1 MAIEDS
7 SVNNSGDDAQQ
18 SQFTR
23 SEGYTL
29 GVEVEFQTLDK
40 NTWDLAP
47 LAPKIL
53 ENAPALLRPR
63 LSPEFIQSILEI
75 QTGVCTSVEDVK
87 NDLMQT
93 ISLAEEVAEDNNCRL
108 FSASLHPFACHRE
121 QLLTTNE
128 RYERIMQEL
137 QIVGRRFISQG
148 FHVHVGM
155 LNGEAAV
162 RVCNKIQAYLPI
174 LLALST
180 SSPYSQG
187 EDTGLMSYRTKL
199 FEALPLAGMYSHI
212 NSWEALMAEV
222 EALKKVGVVRSLRDL
237 WWDTRPN
244 PGYGTVEIRICD
256 LPIRFNDILGIT
268 ALIQAL
274 SATIA
279 EESEVVQ
286 PLNPYI
292 MQANKWQAAR
302 HGLDG
307 EFVDPAGALAGGRM
321 KYRDAATLLLKMV
334 EPMVAR
340 LGSEEYI
347 RHIDSILL
355 NGTGSDYMRSKFENS
370 WDLKEVIQS
379 LQEAFWK

>member
-1 MAIEDS
+1 MARKDISAPSLGGSTQES
-7 SVNNSGDDAQQ
+7 S
-18 SQFTR
+18 FTASDR
-23 SEGYTL
+23 YTL

-47 LAPKIL
+47 LAPTLL
-53 ENAPALLRPR
+53 ENAPPLLLPR

-75 QTGVCTSVEDVK
+75 QTGICDNIDDVK

-93 ISLAEEVAEDNNCRL
+93 ISLAEELAEDNNCRL

-148 FHVHVGM
+148 FHVHVGVAS
-155 LNGEAAV
+155 GEIAA

-199 FEALPLAGMYSHI
+199 FEALPLAGVYSHI
-212 NSWEALMAEV
+212 NSWDELMQEV
-222 EALKKVGVVRSLRDL
+222 EMLKEAGVIGALRDL

-244 PGYGTVEIRICD
+244 PDYGTVEIRICD

-274 SATIA
+274 VATIA
-279 EESEVVQ
+279 EEDVGVE
-286 PLNPYI
+286 PLNPY
-292 MQANKWQAAR
+292 MLQANKWQAAR

-321 KYRDAATLLLKMV
+321 KYRRAVEEVLEMV
-334 EPMVAR
+334 GPMVAR
-340 LGSEEYI
+340 LDSQQYI
-347 RHIDSILL
+347 NHLSVILRD
-355 NGTGSDYMRSKFENS
+355 GTGSDYMRSKFNKLC
-370 WDLKEVIQS
+370 DLKEVIQS
-379 LQEAFWK
+379 LQETFWK